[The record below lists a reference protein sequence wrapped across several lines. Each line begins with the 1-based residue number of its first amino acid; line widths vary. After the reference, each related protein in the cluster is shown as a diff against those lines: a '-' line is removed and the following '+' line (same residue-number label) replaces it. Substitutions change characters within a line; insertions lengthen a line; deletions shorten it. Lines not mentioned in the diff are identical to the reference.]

1 MNGFEWIVPLLSII
15 IIDIVLGGDN
25 AIVIALASKCLP
37 PRERR
42 LAMYWG
48 TAGAVAVRAA
58 LTAVALLLLKI
69 PLLQFI
75 GGLLLIWIAVKLLV
89 EDKDVQCKEAG
100 SLGEAIRIIIIAD
113 VVMGIDNVIAIAG
126 AAHGSILLVVIGLLV
141 SVPIIMWG
149 STFILKLMERYP
161 FIVYI
166 GGGVLAWTAGQMMA
180 GDRIIAG
187 ILSNYITYP
196 SLTLSSLVVLL
207 VLGIG
212 YYKNQRGS
220 ALPE

>member
-89 EDKDVQCKEAG
+89 EEK
-100 SLGEAIRIIIIAD
+100 
-113 VVMGIDNVIAIAG
+113 M
-126 AAHGSILLVVIGLLV
+126 
-141 SVPIIMWG
+141 
-149 STFILKLMERYP
+149 F
-161 FIVYI
+161 
-166 GGGVLAWTAGQMMA
+166 
-180 GDRIIAG
+180 
-187 ILSNYITYP
+187 
-196 SLTLSSLVVLL
+196 
-207 VLGIG
+207 
-212 YYKNQRGS
+212 S
-220 ALPE
+220 ARKPAV